1 MRLSTHHRPPVF
13 ATFLL
18 GEIVISEAAYQALG
32 RTPLDLIARHAVRD
46 HGQITSRERVR
57 NDRSY
62 DSGGQ
67 IMSRYRI
74 DPTNPRTKHVLI
86 ITRSGGDETV
96 VCLESEAKFF
106 DKPCSPSSSQP

>member
-1 MRLSTHHRPPVF
+1 MF

-18 GEIVISEAAYQALG
+18 GEIVITETACQALG

-46 HGQITSRERVR
+46 HGQITSRERAH

-62 DSGGQ
+62 DRGGL
-67 IMSRYRI
+67 IISRYRI
-74 DPTNPRTKHVLI
+74 DPTNPRTKHVLV